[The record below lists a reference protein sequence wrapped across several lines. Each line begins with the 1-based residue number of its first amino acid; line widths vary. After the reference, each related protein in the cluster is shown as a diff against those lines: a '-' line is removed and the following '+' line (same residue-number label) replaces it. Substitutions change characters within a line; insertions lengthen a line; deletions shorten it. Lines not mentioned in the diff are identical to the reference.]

1 MRRVRIL
8 SVPYRADAQTA
19 GAYMGSDTHREWEID
34 EFQIREG
41 VLELVFKLLKSF
53 FVHHRVC

>member
-1 MRRVRIL
+1 MRRVRTL

-19 GAYMGSDTHREWEID
+19 GAYMGPDAHRKWKID

-41 VLELVFKLLKSF
+41 VLELVF
-53 FVHHRVC
+53 